1 VADITPKNALNLTTI
16 IDLMPIIRVAVPVP
30 KRQLFDYRF
39 DGGELLPGVR
49 VHVPFGPRILVAVVI
64 GTTEHSEW
72 QVDKLK
78 SIQQVLDNEPVF
90 TPLQLKLCNWLS
102 QYYQHPIGDVIN
114 SAMPVALRR
123 GDPGQPKPIHYWS
136 ITEVGKKTD
145 LNSMT
150 RAAKQK
156 QLLARIQQADT
167 EQSFIRAE
175 FGPTV
180 VKALLE
186 KKLIVATEKLPSSD
200 PDWQQHLQI
209 EAKPTANVEQALA
222 ISSIEQKL
230 GEYACFLLEGV
241 TGSGKTEVYLRAIEP
256 VLRQGKQVLI
266 LVPEIGLTPQTVQR
280 FKRRFGLQV
289 GVLHSN
295 LTDNER
301 LLVWQQSRTGQLAIV
316 IGTRSAIFTPMLN
329 PGLLIV
335 DEEHDASYKQQDGL
349 RYHARDL
356 AVVRAREEN
365 IPLVLGTATPA
376 LETLNNALNGK
387 YQHLQLQQ
395 RAGNAVETRQHV
407 FDIKNQQLHY
417 GLAKG
422 MIDRIRLHL
431 QQGSQV
437 MLFVNRRGY
446 APALVCHTCGYV
458 EQCKRCD
465 KPYTLHKQ
473 LYKLQCHH
481 CGSAKAIPK
490 QCNDCSS
497 QELVAMGVGTEQLE
511 QGLAELF
518 VGYSSV
524 RIDSD
529 SARGKNRLNDMLDK
543 INQNH
548 YQILVGTQILSKGHH
563 FPNVTLVLIL
573 DVDGALF
580 SADFRAAEHLA
591 QLVTQLAGR
600 AGRAEKP
607 GEMWLQTHDPG
618 HPLLQDLIN
627 NGYAH
632 FARYALLERQQ
643 ANLPPHTFQALFKA
657 QAPDARTA
665 HQFLQEVAQ
674 LYSHN
679 QNIACIGPLPSL
691 MEKRQ
696 GQYRMQLILQ
706 STHRTALQNALSKTM
721 TNVESLPLAK
731 KVRWSLDVDP
741 QDFM

>member
-1 VADITPKNALNLTTI
+1 
-16 IDLMPIIRVAVPVP
+16 MPIIRVAVPVP
-30 KRQLFDYRF
+30 KRQLFDYQYNGR
-39 DGGELLPGVR
+39 ELAPGVR
-49 VHVPFGPRILVAVVI
+49 VRVPFGPRTLVAMVI

-78 SIQQVLDNEPVF
+78 FIDQVLDDEPVF
-90 TPLQLKLCNWLS
+90 TPLQLKLCSWLS
-102 QYYQHPIGDVIN
+102 QYYQHPIGDVIH

-123 GDPGQPKPIHYWS
+123 GDSSLPKPIAYWS
-136 ITEVGKKTD
+136 ISELGQQTD
-145 LNSMT
+145 LSSMT
-150 RAAKQK
+150 RAAKQQ
-156 QLLARIQQADT
+156 QLLARLQQTDIQQ
-167 EQSFIRAE
+167 SLIRAE

-180 VKALLE
+180 VKALLD
-186 KKLIVATEKLPSSD
+186 KSLIVATEQQPSSD

-209 EAKPTANVEQALA
+209 GEKPIANVEQALA

-241 TGSGKTEVYLRAIEP
+241 TGSGKTEVYLQAIEP
-256 VLRQGKQVLI
+256 VLKQGKQVLI

-301 LLVWQQSRTGQLAIV
+301 LLVWQQSRSGQLALI
-316 IGTRSAIFTPMLN
+316 IGTRSAIFTPMLS

-356 AVVRAREEN
+356 AVMRAREEN
-365 IPLVLGTATPA
+365 IPLILGTATPA

-387 YQHLQLQQ
+387 YQHLQLRQ
-395 RAGNAVETRQHV
+395 RAGNALETRQHV
-407 FDIKNQQLHY
+407 FDIKNQPLQY

-422 MIDRIRLHL
+422 MIDRIKLHL

-437 MLFVNRRGY
+437 MLFINRRGY
-446 APALVCHTCGYV
+446 APALVCHTCGFV

-481 CGSAKAIPK
+481 CGSAKPIPK
-490 QCNDCSS
+490 QCKECSN
-497 QELVAMGVGTEQLE
+497 QDLVAMGVGTEQLE
-511 QGLAELF
+511 QGLADLF
-518 VGYSSV
+518 ADYRSV

-563 FPNVTLVLIL
+563 FPNVTLVIIL

-580 SADFRAAEHLA
+580 SADYRAAEHLA

-607 GEMWLQTHDPG
+607 GEMWLQTHDPS

-643 ANLPPHTFQALFKA
+643 ASLPPHSFQALFKA
-657 QAPDARTA
+657 QATDARMA
-665 HQFLQEVAQ
+665 HQFLQDVAQ
-674 LYSHN
+674 LYSPYP
-679 QNIACIGPLPSL
+679 NIACIGPLPSL

-706 STHRTALQNALSKTM
+706 SNHRAALQNALSQSMLTI
-721 TNVESLPLAK
+721 EGLPLGK